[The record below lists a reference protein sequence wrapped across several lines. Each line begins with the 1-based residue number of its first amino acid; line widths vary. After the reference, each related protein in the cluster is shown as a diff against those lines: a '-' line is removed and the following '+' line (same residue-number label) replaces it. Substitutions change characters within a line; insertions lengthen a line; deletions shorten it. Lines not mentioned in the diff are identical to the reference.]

1 MRIPVHPPRRDDHPG
16 QPDAAGAQWAS
27 GDAVGE
33 IGRPGNVLGLLPR
46 VRLTDVDLAPGDA
59 VLFFTDGVVEG
70 RRDKEMYGEERLRR
84 LLGASRA
91 MGAAGIAEA
100 IVNEAVAF
108 QSGLPRDDI
117 AVMVLK
123 IPT

>member
-1 MRIPVHPPRRDDHPG
+1 MG
-16 QPDAAGAQWAS
+16 W
-27 GDAVGE
+27 
-33 IGRPGNVLGLLPR
+33 PGNVLGLLPR
-46 VRLTDVDLAPGDA
+46 VRLTDVDVDLAPGDA
-59 VLFFTDGVVEG
+59 VLFYTDGVVEG

-100 IVNEAVAF
+100 VVNEAVAF

-117 AVMVLK
+117 AVVVLK